1 AEAALEQIKEK
12 NYAEKYRAENKKI
25 MLIGVSFDPEEKTV
39 GEWIIEEVSTH
50 AL

>member
-39 GEWIIEEVSTH
+39 GEWIIEEV
-50 AL
+50 